1 MGTSFALAKIG
12 MGNMK
17 QLTTVIFLL
26 GALLI
31 TDPVTSE
38 QFNITENLRHERVML
53 PAATP
58 DRSRM
63 AVVQTLI
70 FLEEELGAGVLVFYD
85 DTRTKF
91 PIDYIE
97 LYDVEGN
104 LLVVTWIDH
113 LGTCQVAMDRGL
125 LDADDP
131 SIDGILVTV
140 AVGTMV

>member
-1 MGTSFALAKIG
+1 MW
-12 MGNMK
+12 NMK
-17 QLTTVIFLL
+17 RFTTVIFLL

-31 TDPVTSE
+31 ADRVTSE
-38 QFNITENLRHERVML
+38 QFNITENLRHESVML

-63 AVVQTLI
+63 VVVQTLT

-85 DTRTKF
+85 DARTKW

-97 LYDVEGN
+97 LYDVEGDL
-104 LLVVTWIDH
+104 LLVTWLDRF
-113 LGTCQVAMDRGL
+113 GTCQVAMDRGL

-131 SIDGILVTV
+131 SVDGILVTV
-140 AVGTMV
+140 GVGTML